1 MCAQYAIGSD
11 VFVGAGSWLQV
22 LDEPGGDHVALE
34 IGDGTSI
41 AGGCVLSAASS
52 VRLGRRVL
60 IARNVYISDHIH
72 AYDDT
77 TTAVLDQG
85 ISRVE
90 AVEIG
95 DGAWLGENVI
105 VCPGVRIGRG
115 AVVGGNAVVIDDVPD
130 FALAVGVPARVVRSF
145 APAGAEPRRMRRAL
159 VLAYHFPP
167 IGGAGAQRP
176 LKFVRAL
183 PDYGYEPIVITG
195 PGPTSVA
202 GHPRTP
208 LARRRP
214 RPCEVRRVAEPEPLP
229 SGGSRAGG
237 GARPRPGGPW
247 ASVARRAAALARDG
261 RHRPVLAWMQ
271 PYESGRSPPAWRR
284 SCASPRS
291 PTSAIRGRSTR
302 CSCT

>member
-1 MCAQYAIGSD
+1 MPRSISRGFLSAWRASHRARTKAFTTLAAGGFASFGARNALERPLRLGGEGRIAIGSD

-34 IGDGTSI
+34 IGDGVSI

-85 ISRVE
+85 IARVE
-90 AVEIG
+90 PVEIG

-145 APAGAEPRRMRRAL
+145 APAQEP
-159 VLAYHFPP
+159 
-167 IGGAGAQRP
+167 
-176 LKFVRAL
+176 
-183 PDYGYEPIVITG
+183 
-195 PGPTSVA
+195 
-202 GHPRTP
+202 
-208 LARRRP
+208 
-214 RPCEVRRVAEPEPLP
+214 
-229 SGGSRAGG
+229 
-237 GARPRPGGPW
+237 
-247 ASVARRAAALARDG
+247 AA
-261 RHRPVLAWMQ
+261 
-271 PYESGRSPPAWRR
+271 
-284 SCASPRS
+284 
-291 PTSAIRGRSTR
+291 
-302 CSCT
+302 